1 MRQLLRKPLTWMVVA
16 EMIVVAGLAAVS
28 WQFIV
33 AQRASATPPLVL
45 RVTSPEPDG
54 TPDIP
59 ADALAPPS
67 PATIPLLPGLN
78 VDPRFWQQRLQ
89 ELNGAQA
96 QFEAL
101 EWRLVSSAVDSM
113 ERYVKT
119 VVLPSVERAE
129 SGPGQR

>member
-1 MRQLLRKPLTWMVVA
+1 MRKPLTWMIAA
-16 EMIVVAGLAAVS
+16 EVIVVAALAAVS
-28 WQFIV
+28 WQFI
-33 AQRASATPPLVL
+33 ATQRVSAVPPLVL
-45 RVTSPEPDG
+45 RVASPEPAA

-67 PATIPLLPGLN
+67 PTAIPLLPGLN
-78 VDPRFWQQRLQ
+78 VDPRFWQQRLR

-113 ERYVKT
+113 ERYIKT

-129 SGPGQR
+129 SSTGGKA

>member
-1 MRQLLRKPLTWMVVA
+1 MRQLFRKPLTWMVVA
-16 EMIVVAGLAAVS
+16 EVIVVAALAVIS

-33 AQRASATPPLVL
+33 AQHASAMPPLVL

-54 TPDIP
+54 TADIP

-67 PATIPLLPGLN
+67 PTTIPLLPGLN

-113 ERYVKT
+113 ERYIKT

-129 SGPGQR
+129 NPGTKG

>member
-1 MRQLLRKPLTWMVVA
+1 MVVA
-16 EMIVVAGLAAVS
+16 EVIVVAGLAAVS
-28 WQFIV
+28 WQLI
-33 AQRASATPPLVL
+33 ASQRGSAMPPLVL
-45 RVTSPEPDG
+45 RVTSPEPDA

-59 ADALAPPS
+59 ADALAPPT
-67 PATIPLLPGLN
+67 PTTIPLLPGLN

-113 ERYVKT
+113 ERYLKT

-129 SGPGQR
+129 NPSTKG